1 LNSSNQGNII
11 MSEDTLMEFP
21 HDYPLKVMGRN
32 TDDFRSVVIGITQK
46 HMGWIDAS
54 RIEERP
60 SRDGTY
66 LGLTVMVTATSKAQL
81 DALYMELTGC
91 ERVLVAL

>member
-1 LNSSNQGNII
+1 
-11 MSEDTLMEFP
+11 MKFP

-32 TDDFRSVVIGITQK
+32 TDDFRSVVLGIVQK
-46 HMGWIDAS
+46 HMGEIDAS
-54 RIEERP
+54 KIEERP

-66 LGLTVMVTATSKAQL
+66 LGLTVIVVAISKAQL
-81 DALYMELTGC
+81 DALYMDLTAC

>member
-1 LNSSNQGNII
+1 
-11 MSEDTLMEFP
+11 MSEETLMKFP

-32 TDDFRSVVIGITQK
+32 TDDFRSVVLGIVQK
-46 HMGWIDAS
+46 HMGQIDAS
-54 RIEERP
+54 KIEERP

-66 LGLTVMVTATSKAQL
+66 LGLTVIVVAISKAQL
-81 DALYMELTGC
+81 DALYMDLTAC